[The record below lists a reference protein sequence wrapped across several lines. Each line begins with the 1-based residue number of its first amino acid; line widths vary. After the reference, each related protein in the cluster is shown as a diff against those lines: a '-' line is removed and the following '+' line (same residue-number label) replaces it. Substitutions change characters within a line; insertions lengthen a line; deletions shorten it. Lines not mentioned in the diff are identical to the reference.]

1 MQVGQITLEKD
12 SKKKSELMDDE
23 LDLLPIFTKSTSR
36 TRIPSETLEHI
47 DALKSIDQ
55 ALSKFKLNKNEVR
68 VYLYLARFGA
78 HKAQSIAE
86 ALGVHR
92 TEAYKILRRLEAQG
106 LISRVMERPM
116 KFVAVPFENVLD
128 NLIEERRQRIFQM
141 EQKKAELLKIWA
153 SLPEAENIVH
163 KKETFQVL
171 EGKRHISVR
180 LNELLEKT
188 GGKFY
193 SLISDMN
200 LIWLF
205 NTPFIDDLEEMS
217 QEDKIEM
224 KLMTNYSPT
233 SSYVLDQMDLGN
245 SDFTYL
251 KKYEMPGFFI
261 SDDNEMILLMADD
274 QTKIFGMWTNYSS
287 IVKSYKILFELLW
300 KQSKK

>member
-1 MQVGQITLEKD
+1 MQVGQLSLKNKERH
-12 SKKKSELMDDE
+12 ELQDDE
-23 LDLLPIFTKSTSR
+23 LDLLPVFTRSTTR
-36 TRIPSETLEHI
+36 TRIPAEAMEHI
-47 DALKSIDQ
+47 NALKDIDS
-55 ALSKFKLNKNEVR
+55 ALSKFKLSKNEVR

-116 KFVAVPFENVLD
+116 KFVAVAFENVLD

-153 SLPEAENIVH
+153 SLPEAENVIH

-188 GGKFY
+188 DGQFY

-217 QEDKIEM
+217 QEDKMDM

-233 SSYVLDQMDLGN
+233 SSYVLDQMELGN

-251 KKYEMPGFFI
+251 KQYEMPGFFI
-261 SDDNEMILLMADD
+261 SDNNEMILLMADD
-274 QTKIFGMWTNYSS
+274 QTNIFGMWTNYSS

>member
-1 MQVGQITLEKD
+1 
-12 SKKKSELMDDE
+12 
-23 LDLLPIFTKSTSR
+23 
-36 TRIPSETLEHI
+36 
-47 DALKSIDQ
+47 
-55 ALSKFKLNKNEVR
+55 
-68 VYLYLARFGA
+68 
-78 HKAQSIAE
+78 
-86 ALGVHR
+86 
-92 TEAYKILRRLEAQG
+92 
-106 LISRVMERPM
+106 M
-116 KFVAVPFENVLD
+116 KFVAVAFENVLD

-153 SLPEAENIVH
+153 SLPEAENVIH

-188 GGKFY
+188 DGQFY

-217 QEDKIEM
+217 QEDKMDM

-233 SSYVLDQMDLGN
+233 SSYVLDQMELGN

-251 KKYEMPGFFI
+251 KQYEMPGFFI
-261 SDDNEMILLMADD
+261 SDNNEMILLMSDD
-274 QTKIFGMWTNYSS
+274 QTNIFGMWTNYSS

>member
-1 MQVGQITLEKD
+1 LQVGQLSLKNKERHELE
-12 SKKKSELMDDE
+12 DDE
-23 LDLLPIFTKSTSR
+23 LDLLPVFTRSTTR
-36 TRIPSETLEHI
+36 TRIPAEAMDHI
-47 DALKSIDQ
+47 NALKDIDS
-55 ALSKFKLNKNEVR
+55 ALSKFKLSKNEVR

-153 SLPEAENIVH
+153 SLPEVENVIH

-188 GGKFY
+188 DGKFY

-217 QEDKIEM
+217 QADKMEM
-224 KLMTNYSPT
+224 KLMTNFSPT
-233 SSYVLDQMDLGN
+233 SSYVLDQMELGN
-245 SDFTYL
+245 SDFAYL
-251 KKYEMPGFFI
+251 KQYEMPGFFI

-274 QTKIFGMWTNYSS
+274 QTNIFGMWTNYSS

-300 KQSKK
+300 KLSKK

>member
-1 MQVGQITLEKD
+1 MQVGQLSLKNKERH
-12 SKKKSELMDDE
+12 ELQDDE
-23 LDLLPIFTKSTSR
+23 LDLLPVFTRSTTR
-36 TRIPSETLEHI
+36 TRIPAEAMDHI
-47 DALKSIDQ
+47 KSLKDIDS
-55 ALSKFKLNKNEVR
+55 ALSKFKLSKNEVR

-153 SLPEAENIVH
+153 SLPEAENIIH

-188 GGKFY
+188 EGQFY

-217 QEDKIEM
+217 QEDKMDM

-233 SSYVLDQMDLGN
+233 SSYVLDQMELGN

-251 KKYEMPGFFI
+251 KQHEMPGFFI
-261 SDDNEMILLMADD
+261 SDNNEMILLMADD
-274 QTKIFGMWTNYSS
+274 QTNIFGMWTNYNS